1 MQKFKNTSEIE
12 VLDEILGQ
20 ERAIRAMEVGLK
32 IDNPAYNIYVSGH
45 SGTGKTTYTLK
56 ALNKYSAGKNRH
68 KDWCYVYNFEHPRDP
83 ISIGLK
89 IGLGKVFKKD
99 IEKLI
104 EALLDELKDAFE
116 SEDYELGKNQLLE
129 SYDIEKESLLKE
141 IKKYGEEKGFKLKNS
156 RLGMVFVPLKEDYE
170 EEVSDEE
177 FYKTKRELEQGIEY
191 IYQNDIVYKIRDIE
205 DEAKEALLELEE
217 EIGRFII
224 DPHIDELSEKYKEYE
239 KVVQYL
245 KNLRDD
251 ILENI
256 FLFYMDEEELK
267 DKIDKDHFLKYRVN
281 LFVDNED
288 EKTNSSAPIIVE
300 TNPSP
305 ANLFGK
311 IEYDYYNGNLKT
323 DFTKIIP
330 GAVHKANG
338 GYLVLYADQLLRY
351 QLSWDMLKRT
361 IQSKKIIIDTNISI
375 NPESIPIDI
384 KVILI
389 GSNYLYNLLY
399 SYDSDFSKY
408 FKIFVDFDNEM
419 NKNEGNEMG
428 IARFIA
434 LQCKKNNLKHFTYD
448 AVQEVINFST
458 RLSGDID
465 RLSTEFN
472 KIMEVIVEGN
482 TYAEINN
489 SEFVEKDDVKMAINE
504 KRKRLNKIECK
515 MDDSIE
521 NGFTLIDT
529 EGKRVGIINGLSVLS
544 TGEYSFGRA
553 SRITAT
559 TSIGNR
565 GVINIER
572 EVKMS
577 GSIHDKGILILSG
590 YLSENFAQGYPLS
603 MNASICFEQ
612 SYGGV
617 DGDSASGA
625 ELYAI
630 LSSLGGIPIK
640 QNIAATGSINQKGEI
655 QVVGG
660 ITEKIEG
667 FYYTCKNKG
676 LNGNQGVIIPKNN
689 IRNMILSEEV
699 NNAIKEG
706 MFHIY
711 TVNNVEE
718 AMEILTDMKFSEIK
732 ALVKERLDSFAK
744 LRDSSK

>member
-177 FYKTKRELEQGIEY
+177 FYKTKRELEHMAIQT
-191 IYQNDIVYKIRDIE
+191 VYKIRDIE

-384 KVILI
+384 QVILI

>member
-56 ALNKYSAGKNRH
+56 ALNKYSAGKTRH

-141 IKKYGEEKGFKLKNS
+141 IKKYGEERGFKLKNS

-177 FYKTKRELEQGIEY
+177 FYKTKRELEHMAIQT
-191 IYQNDIVYKIRDIE
+191 VYKIRDIE

-338 GYLVLYADQLLRY
+338 GYLVLYADQLLRH

-489 SEFVEKDDVKMAINE
+489 SDFVEKDDVKMAINE

-529 EGKRVGIINGLSVLS
+529 EGKRVGVINGLSVLS

-711 TVNNVEE
+711 TVSNVEE

>member
-177 FYKTKRELEQGIEY
+177 FYKTKRELEHMAIQT
-191 IYQNDIVYKIRDIE
+191 VYKIRDIE

-529 EGKRVGIINGLSVLS
+529 EGKRVGVINGLSVLS

-565 GVINIER
+565 GIINIER

-577 GSIHDKGILILSG
+577 GSIHDKGILILTG

>member
-177 FYKTKRELEQGIEY
+177 FYKTKRELEHMAIQT
-191 IYQNDIVYKIRDIE
+191 VYKIRDIE

-504 KRKRLNKIECK
+504 KRRRLNKIECK

-529 EGKRVGIINGLSVLS
+529 EGKRVGVINGLSVLS

-565 GVINIER
+565 GIINIER

-577 GSIHDKGILILSG
+577 GSIHDKGILILTG

>member
-12 VLDEILGQ
+12 ILDEILGQ
-20 ERAIRAMEVGLK
+20 ERAIEAMEVGLK
-32 IDNPAYNIYVSGH
+32 IDNSAYNIYVSGH

-56 ALNKYSAGKNRH
+56 ALNEYAKGKTKH
-68 KDWCYVYNFEHPRDP
+68 KDWCYVYNFEHPREP
-83 ISIGLK
+83 IAIGLH
-89 IGLGKVFKKD
+89 IGQGKVFKKD

-104 EALLDELKDAFE
+104 EILLDELKDAFE

-129 SYDIEKESLLKE
+129 SYDIEKEALLKE
-141 IKKYGEEKGFKLKNS
+141 IKKYGEERGFKLKNS
-156 RLGMVFVPLKEDYE
+156 KLGMVFVPLNEDYE
-170 EEVSDEE
+170 QEVSDEE
-177 FYKTKRELEQGIEY
+177 FYRIKRELEHMAIQT
-191 IYQNDIVYKIRDIE
+191 VYKIRDIE
-205 DEAKEALLELEE
+205 DEAREALLELEE
-217 EIGRFII
+217 EIGQFII
-224 DPHIDELSEKYKEYE
+224 DPHIEELSEKYNESE
-239 KVVQYL
+239 KVQQYL
-245 KNLRDD
+245 KNLRND

-267 DKIDKDHFLKYRVN
+267 DKFDKDHFLKYRVN
-281 LFVDNED
+281 LLVDND
-288 EKTNSSAPIIVE
+288 VEKDSSSAPIIVE

-305 ANLFGK
+305 INLFGK

-351 QLSWDMLKRT
+351 SLSWDMLKRT
-361 IQSKKIIIDTNISI
+361 IQSKEIIIDTNTSI
-375 NPESIPIDI
+375 NPQSIPVDI

-408 FKIFVDFDNEM
+408 FKIFVDFDSEM
-419 NKNEGNEMG
+419 IKNESNEIG

-465 RLSTEFN
+465 KLSTEFN

-482 TYAEINN
+482 AYSQVRD
-489 SEFVEKDDVKMAINE
+489 SEYVEKKDIKRAIE
-504 KRKRLNKIECK
+504 ERRKRLNKVEGK
-515 MDDSIE
+515 LDESIDT
-521 NGFTLIDT
+521 GFTLIDT
-529 EGKRVGIINGLSVLS
+529 EGSRVGVINGLSVLS
-544 TGEYSFGRA
+544 TGEYSFGRP
-553 SRITAT
+553 SRITVAT
-559 TSIGNR
+559 SVGSKGI
-565 GVINIER
+565 INIER

-577 GSIHDKGILILSG
+577 GSIHDKGVMILSG
-590 YLSENFAQGYPLS
+590 YLAENFAQEYPLS
-603 MNASICFEQ
+603 INASICFEQ

-667 FYYTCKNKG
+667 FYFTCKRKG
-676 LNGNQGVIIPKNN
+676 LTGNQGVIIPEKNS
-689 IRNMILSEEV
+689 RNMILSEEV
-699 NNAIKEG
+699 KNAINEG
-706 MFHIY
+706 TFHIY

-718 AMEILTDMKFSEIK
+718 AMEILTDMKFNEIK
-732 ALVKERLDSFAK
+732 DLVKSRLDSFNK
-744 LRDSSK
+744 IRNSSK

>member
-56 ALNKYSAGKNRH
+56 ALNKYSAGKTRH

-141 IKKYGEEKGFKLKNS
+141 IKKYGEERGFKLKNS

-177 FYKTKRELEQGIEY
+177 FYKTKRELEHMAIQT
-191 IYQNDIVYKIRDIE
+191 VYKIRDIE

-361 IQSKKIIIDTNISI
+361 IQSKKIIIDNNISI

-529 EGKRVGIINGLSVLS
+529 EGKRVGVINGLSVLS

>member
-56 ALNKYSAGKNRH
+56 ALNKYSAGKTRH

-141 IKKYGEEKGFKLKNS
+141 IKKYGEERGFKLKNS

-177 FYKTKRELEQGIEY
+177 FYKTKRELEHMAIQT
-191 IYQNDIVYKIRDIE
+191 VYKIRDIE

-338 GYLVLYADQLLRY
+338 GYLVLYADQLLRH

-434 LQCKKNNLKHFTYD
+434 LQCKRNNLKHFTYD

-489 SEFVEKDDVKMAINE
+489 SDFVEKDDVKMAINE

-529 EGKRVGIINGLSVLS
+529 EGKRVGVINGLSVLS

-711 TVNNVEE
+711 TVSNVEE

>member
-1 MQKFKNTSEIE
+1 MQNYKNTSEIE
-12 VLDEILGQ
+12 PLNEILGQ
-20 ERAIRAMEVGLK
+20 ERAIQAMEIGLK
-32 IDNPAYNIYVSGH
+32 IENPAYNIYVSGH

-56 ALNKYSAGKNRH
+56 ALEKYAKDKTKH

-104 EALLDELKDAFE
+104 ETLLDELKDAFE

-129 SYDIEKESLLKE
+129 NYDIEKEALLKE

-156 RLGMVFVPLKEDYE
+156 KLGMVFVPLKEGYE
-170 EEVSDEE
+170 DEVSDEE
-177 FYKTKRELEQGIEY
+177 FYKIKRDLEHMAIQT
-191 IYQNDIVYKIRDIE
+191 VYKIRDIE
-205 DEAKEALLELEE
+205 DEAKEAILELEE

-224 DPHIDELSEKYKEYE
+224 DPHIEELSEKYKDYE
-239 KVVQYL
+239 KVNQYL
-245 KNLRDD
+245 INIKED
-251 ILENI
+251 ILENL
-256 FLFYMDEEELK
+256 FLFYLDEDELK
-267 DKIDKDHFLKYRVN
+267 DKFDKDHFLKYRVN
-281 LFVDNED
+281 LFVDNDD
-288 EKTNSSAPIIVE
+288 EKTKTSAPVIVE

-351 QLSWDMLKRT
+351 GFSWDMLKRT
-361 IQSKKIIIDTNISI
+361 VQSKKIIIDTNTSI

-389 GSNYLYNLLY
+389 GSNYLYNILY

-419 NKNEGNEMG
+419 VKSEDNEMG
-428 IARFIA
+428 IAKFIA

-465 RLSTEFN
+465 KLSTEFN
-472 KIMEVIVEGN
+472 KIMEVIVEGSA
-482 TYAEINN
+482 YADIKG
-489 SEFVEKDDVKMAINE
+489 SEYVDKEDVKTAINE
-504 KRKRLNKIECK
+504 RRNRLNKIESK
-515 MDDSIE
+515 LDESIE
-521 NGFTLIDT
+521 NGFTLIET
-529 EGKRVGIINGLSVLS
+529 SGSRVGVINGLSVLS
-544 TGEYSFGRA
+544 TGEYSFGRP
-553 SRITAT
+553 SRITVAT
-559 TSIGNR
+559 SVGGR

-577 GSIHDKGILILSG
+577 GSIHDKGVMILSG
-590 YLSENFAQGYPLS
+590 YLAENFAQEAPLS

-667 FYYTCKNKG
+667 FYFTCKKKG
-676 LNGNQGVIIPKNN
+676 LSGDQGVIIPKNN
-689 IRNMILSEEV
+689 SRNIILSEEV
-699 NNAIKEG
+699 QEAINEG
-706 MFHIY
+706 KFHIY

-718 AMEILTDMKFSEIK
+718 AMEILTDMKFDEIK
-732 ALVKERLDSFAK
+732 LLVKQRLDSFAK
-744 LRDSSK
+744 IKNEKK

>member
-177 FYKTKRELEQGIEY
+177 FYKTKRELEHMAIQT
-191 IYQNDIVYKIRDIE
+191 VYKIRDIE
-205 DEAKEALLELEE
+205 DEAKESLLELEE

-256 FLFYMDEEELK
+256 FLFYIDEEELK

-472 KIMEVIVEGN
+472 KIMEVIIEGN

-699 NNAIKEG
+699 NKDRKS
-706 MFHIY
+706 
-711 TVNNVEE
+711 VV
-718 AMEILTDMKFSEIK
+718 
-732 ALVKERLDSFAK
+732 
-744 LRDSSK
+744 

>member
-177 FYKTKRELEQGIEY
+177 FYKTKRELEHMAIQT
-191 IYQNDIVYKIRDIE
+191 VYKIRDIE

-577 GSIHDKGILILSG
+577 GSMHDKGILILSG

>member
-12 VLDEILGQ
+12 ILDEILGQ
-20 ERAIRAMEVGLK
+20 DRAIRAMEIGLK
-32 IDNPAYNIYVSGH
+32 IDNPAYNIYVSGN

-56 ALNKYSAGKNRH
+56 ALKKYSEGRSRH

-83 ISIGLK
+83 ISISLK

-104 EALLDELKDAFE
+104 EVLLDELKDAFE

-129 SYDIEKESLLKE
+129 NYDIEKESLLKE
-141 IKKYGEEKGFKLKNS
+141 IKKYGEERGFKLKNS
-156 RLGMVFVPLKEDYE
+156 KLGMVFVPLKEDYE
-170 EEVSDEE
+170 EDISDEE
-177 FYKTKRELEQGIEY
+177 FYKTKRELEHMAIQT
-191 IYQNDIVYKIRDIE
+191 VYKIRDIE

-217 EIGRFII
+217 DIGKFII
-224 DPHIDELSEKYKEYE
+224 DPHIDELKEKYKEYD
-239 KVVQYL
+239 KVLQYL
-245 KNLRDD
+245 DNLRND

-256 FLFYMDEEELK
+256 FLFYLDDEELK
-267 DKIDKDHFLKYRVN
+267 DNIDKDHFLKYKVN
-281 LFVDNED
+281 LFVDNAG
-288 EKTNSSAPIIVE
+288 EKINSSAPIIVE
-300 TNPSP
+300 SNPSP

-351 QLSWDMLKRT
+351 SFSWDMLKRT
-361 IQSKKIIIDTNISI
+361 IQSKKITIDTNTSI

-399 SYDSDFSKY
+399 SYDSEFSKY

-419 NKNEGNEMG
+419 DKNEDNEMG
-428 IARFIA
+428 IAKFIA
-434 LQCKKNNLKHFTYD
+434 LQCKNNNLKHFTYD
-448 AVQEVINFST
+448 AVQEVVNFST
-458 RLSGDID
+458 RLSGDVD

-482 TYAEINN
+482 AYAEINN
-489 SEFVEKDDVKMAINE
+489 SEFVDKDDVKMAINE

-529 EGKRVGIINGLSVLS
+529 EGMRVGVINGLSVIS

-559 TSIGNR
+559 TSIGSK
-565 GVINIER
+565 GIINIER

-590 YLSENFAQGYPLS
+590 YLSENFAQEYPIS

-617 DGDSASGA
+617 DGDSASSA

-640 QNIAATGSINQKGEI
+640 QSIAVTGSINQKGDI

-689 IRNMILSEEV
+689 IRNVILSDEV

-706 MFHIY
+706 MFKIY
-711 TVNNVEE
+711 TVNNIEE
-718 AMEILTDMKFSEIK
+718 AMEILTDMKFSDIK
-732 ALVKERLDSFAK
+732 SLVKERLDSF
-744 LRDSSK
+744 SSLKDTLNK

>member
-141 IKKYGEEKGFKLKNS
+141 IKKYGEERGFKLKNS

-177 FYKTKRELEQGIEY
+177 FYKTKRELEHMAIQT
-191 IYQNDIVYKIRDIE
+191 VYKIRDIE

-217 EIGRFII
+217 EIGGFII

-529 EGKRVGIINGLSVLS
+529 EGKRVGVINGLSVLS

-706 MFHIY
+706 IFHIY

>member
-177 FYKTKRELEQGIEY
+177 FYKTKRELEHMAIQT
-191 IYQNDIVYKIRDIE
+191 VYKIRDIE

-529 EGKRVGIINGLSVLS
+529 EGKGVGIINGLSVLS

>member
-177 FYKTKRELEQGIEY
+177 FYKTKRELEHMAIQT
-191 IYQNDIVYKIRDIE
+191 VYKIRDIE

-504 KRKRLNKIECK
+504 KRRRLNKIECK

-529 EGKRVGIINGLSVLS
+529 EGKRVGVINGLSVLS

-565 GVINIER
+565 GIINIER

-577 GSIHDKGILILSG
+577 GSIHDKGILILTG

-676 LNGNQGVIIPKNN
+676 LNGNQGVIIPK
-689 IRNMILSEEV
+689 IISG
-699 NNAIKEG
+699 I
-706 MFHIY
+706 
-711 TVNNVEE
+711 
-718 AMEILTDMKFSEIK
+718 
-732 ALVKERLDSFAK
+732 
-744 LRDSSK
+744 

>member
-56 ALNKYSAGKNRH
+56 ALNKYSAGKTRH

-141 IKKYGEEKGFKLKNS
+141 IKKYGEERGFKLKNS

-177 FYKTKRELEQGIEY
+177 FYKTKRELEHMAIQT
-191 IYQNDIVYKIRDIE
+191 VYKIRDIE

-217 EIGRFII
+217 EIGGFII

-529 EGKRVGIINGLSVLS
+529 EGKRVGVINGLSVLS

>member
-177 FYKTKRELEQGIEY
+177 FYKTKRELEHMAIQT
-191 IYQNDIVYKIRDIE
+191 VYKIRDIE

-529 EGKRVGIINGLSVLS
+529 EGKRVGVINGLSVLS

-706 MFHIY
+706 IFHIY

>member
-45 SGTGKTTYTLK
+45 LGTGKTTYTLK

-68 KDWCYVYNFEHPRDP
+68 KDWCYVYNFGHPRDP

-177 FYKTKRELEQGIEY
+177 FYKTKRELEHMAIQT
-191 IYQNDIVYKIRDIE
+191 VYKIRDIE

-489 SEFVEKDDVKMAINE
+489 SEFVEKYDVKMAINE

-529 EGKRVGIINGLSVLS
+529 EGKRVGVINGLSVLS

-565 GVINIER
+565 GIINIER

>member
-1 MQKFKNTSEIE
+1 MQNYKNTSEIE
-12 VLDEILGQ
+12 PLNEILGQ
-20 ERAIRAMEVGLK
+20 ERAIQAMEIGLK
-32 IDNPAYNIYVSGH
+32 IENPAYNIYVSGH

-56 ALNKYSAGKNRH
+56 ALEKYAKGKTKH

-104 EALLDELKDAFE
+104 ETLLDELKDAFE

-129 SYDIEKESLLKE
+129 SYDIEKEALLKE

-156 RLGMVFVPLKEDYE
+156 RLGMVFVPLKEGYE
-170 EEVSDEE
+170 DEVSDEE
-177 FYKTKRELEQGIEY
+177 FYKTKRDLEHMAIQT
-191 IYQNDIVYKIRDIE
+191 VYKIRDIE
-205 DEAKEALLELEE
+205 DEAKEAILELEE

-224 DPHIDELSEKYKEYE
+224 DPHIEELSEKYKDYE
-239 KVVQYL
+239 KVNQYL
-245 KNLRDD
+245 INIKED
-251 ILENI
+251 ILENL
-256 FLFYMDEEELK
+256 FLFYLDEDELK
-267 DKIDKDHFLKYRVN
+267 DKFDKEHFLKYRVN
-281 LFVDNED
+281 LFVDNDD
-288 EKTNSSAPIIVE
+288 EKTKTSAPVIVE

-351 QLSWDMLKRT
+351 GFSWDMLKRT
-361 IQSKKIIIDTNISI
+361 VQSKKIIIDTNTSI

-389 GSNYLYNLLY
+389 GSNYLYNILY
-399 SYDSDFSKY
+399 NYDSDFSKY

-419 NKNEGNEMG
+419 VKSEDNAMG
-428 IARFIA
+428 IAKFIA

-465 RLSTEFN
+465 KLSTEFN
-472 KIMEVIVEGN
+472 KIMEVIVEGSA
-482 TYAEINN
+482 YADIKG
-489 SEFVEKDDVKMAINE
+489 SEYVDKEDVKTAINE
-504 KRKRLNKIECK
+504 RRNRLNKIESK
-515 MDDSIE
+515 LDESIE
-521 NGFTLIDT
+521 NGFTLIET
-529 EGKRVGIINGLSVLS
+529 SGSRVGVINGLSVLS
-544 TGEYSFGRA
+544 TGEYSFGRP
-553 SRITAT
+553 SRITVAT
-559 TSIGNR
+559 SVGGR

-577 GSIHDKGILILSG
+577 GSIHDKGVMILSG
-590 YLSENFAQGYPLS
+590 YLAENFAQEAPLS

-667 FYYTCKNKG
+667 FYFTCKKKG
-676 LNGNQGVIIPKNN
+676 LSGDQGVIIPKNN
-689 IRNMILSEEV
+689 SRNIILSEEV
-699 NNAIKEG
+699 QEAINEG
-706 MFHIY
+706 KFHIY

-718 AMEILTDMKFSEIK
+718 AMEILTDMKFDEIK
-732 ALVKERLDSFAK
+732 LLVKQRLDSFAK
-744 LRDSSK
+744 IKNEKK

>member
-1 MQKFKNTSEIE
+1 
-12 VLDEILGQ
+12 
-20 ERAIRAMEVGLK
+20 
-32 IDNPAYNIYVSGH
+32 
-45 SGTGKTTYTLK
+45 
-56 ALNKYSAGKNRH
+56 
-68 KDWCYVYNFEHPRDP
+68 
-83 ISIGLK
+83 
-89 IGLGKVFKKD
+89 
-99 IEKLI
+99 
-104 EALLDELKDAFE
+104 
-116 SEDYELGKNQLLE
+116 
-129 SYDIEKESLLKE
+129 
-141 IKKYGEEKGFKLKNS
+141 
-156 RLGMVFVPLKEDYE
+156 KEDYE

-177 FYKTKRELEQGIEY
+177 FYKTKRELEHMAIQT
-191 IYQNDIVYKIRDIE
+191 VYKIRDIE

-529 EGKRVGIINGLSVLS
+529 EGKRVGVINGLSVLS

-565 GVINIER
+565 GIINIER

-577 GSIHDKGILILSG
+577 GSIHDKGILILTG

>member
-156 RLGMVFVPLKEDYE
+156 RLGMGFVPLKEDYE

-177 FYKTKRELEQGIEY
+177 FYKTKRELEHMAIQT
-191 IYQNDIVYKIRDIE
+191 VYKIRDIE

-504 KRKRLNKIECK
+504 KRRRLNKIECK

-529 EGKRVGIINGLSVLS
+529 EGKRVGVINGLSVLS

-565 GVINIER
+565 GIINIER

-577 GSIHDKGILILSG
+577 GSIHDKGILILTG

>member
-56 ALNKYSAGKNRH
+56 ALNKYSAGKTRH

-141 IKKYGEEKGFKLKNS
+141 IKKYGEERGFKLKNS

-177 FYKTKRELEQGIEY
+177 FYKTKRELEHMAIQT
-191 IYQNDIVYKIRDIE
+191 VYKIRDIE

-281 LFVDNED
+281 LFVDNGD

-338 GYLVLYADQLLRY
+338 GYLVLYADQLLRH

-489 SEFVEKDDVKMAINE
+489 SDFVEKDDVKMAINE

-529 EGKRVGIINGLSVLS
+529 EGKRVGVINGLSVLS

-711 TVNNVEE
+711 TVSNVEE

>member
-1 MQKFKNTSEIE
+1 
-12 VLDEILGQ
+12 
-20 ERAIRAMEVGLK
+20 
-32 IDNPAYNIYVSGH
+32 
-45 SGTGKTTYTLK
+45 
-56 ALNKYSAGKNRH
+56 
-68 KDWCYVYNFEHPRDP
+68 
-83 ISIGLK
+83 
-89 IGLGKVFKKD
+89 
-99 IEKLI
+99 
-104 EALLDELKDAFE
+104 
-116 SEDYELGKNQLLE
+116 
-129 SYDIEKESLLKE
+129 
-141 IKKYGEEKGFKLKNS
+141 
-156 RLGMVFVPLKEDYE
+156 
-170 EEVSDEE
+170 
-177 FYKTKRELEQGIEY
+177 
-191 IYQNDIVYKIRDIE
+191 
-205 DEAKEALLELEE
+205 
-217 EIGRFII
+217 
-224 DPHIDELSEKYKEYE
+224 
-239 KVVQYL
+239 
-245 KNLRDD
+245 
-251 ILENI
+251 
-256 FLFYMDEEELK
+256 
-267 DKIDKDHFLKYRVN
+267 
-281 LFVDNED
+281 
-288 EKTNSSAPIIVE
+288 
-300 TNPSP
+300 
-305 ANLFGK
+305 
-311 IEYDYYNGNLKT
+311 
-323 DFTKIIP
+323 
-330 GAVHKANG
+330 
-338 GYLVLYADQLLRY
+338 
-351 QLSWDMLKRT
+351 
-361 IQSKKIIIDTNISI
+361 
-375 NPESIPIDI
+375 
-384 KVILI
+384 
-389 GSNYLYNLLY
+389 
-399 SYDSDFSKY
+399 
-408 FKIFVDFDNEM
+408 
-419 NKNEGNEMG
+419 
-428 IARFIA
+428 
-434 LQCKKNNLKHFTYD
+434 
-448 AVQEVINFST
+448 
-458 RLSGDID
+458 
-465 RLSTEFN
+465 
-472 KIMEVIVEGN
+472 
-482 TYAEINN
+482 
-489 SEFVEKDDVKMAINE
+489 
-504 KRKRLNKIECK
+504 

-529 EGKRVGIINGLSVLS
+529 EGKRVGVINGLSVLS

-565 GVINIER
+565 GIINIER

-577 GSIHDKGILILSG
+577 GSIHDKGILILTG

>member
-177 FYKTKRELEQGIEY
+177 FYKTKRELEHMAIQT
-191 IYQNDIVYKIRDIE
+191 VYKIRDIE

-732 ALVKERLDSFAK
+732 VLVKERLDSFAK

>member
-104 EALLDELKDAFE
+104 EALLDELKDAFV

-177 FYKTKRELEQGIEY
+177 FYKTKRELEHMAIQT
-191 IYQNDIVYKIRDIE
+191 VYKIRDIE
-205 DEAKEALLELEE
+205 DEAKESLLELEE

-256 FLFYMDEEELK
+256 FLFYIDEEELK

-472 KIMEVIVEGN
+472 KIMEVIIEGN

-529 EGKRVGIINGLSVLS
+529 EGKRVGVINGLSVLS

>member
-104 EALLDELKDAFE
+104 EALLDELKDTFE

-177 FYKTKRELEQGIEY
+177 FYKTKRELEHMAIQT
-191 IYQNDIVYKIRDIE
+191 VYKIRDIE

-419 NKNEGNEMG
+419 NKNEDNEMG

-504 KRKRLNKIECK
+504 KRRRLNKIECK

-529 EGKRVGIINGLSVLS
+529 EGKRVGVINGLSVLS

>member
-177 FYKTKRELEQGIEY
+177 FYKTKRELEHMAIQT
-191 IYQNDIVYKIRDIE
+191 VYKIRDID
-205 DEAKEALLELEE
+205 DEAKESLLELEE

-256 FLFYMDEEELK
+256 FLFYIDEEELK

-408 FKIFVDFDNEM
+408 FKIF
-419 NKNEGNEMG
+419 
-428 IARFIA
+428 
-434 LQCKKNNLKHFTYD
+434 
-448 AVQEVINFST
+448 
-458 RLSGDID
+458 
-465 RLSTEFN
+465 
-472 KIMEVIVEGN
+472 
-482 TYAEINN
+482 
-489 SEFVEKDDVKMAINE
+489 
-504 KRKRLNKIECK
+504 
-515 MDDSIE
+515 
-521 NGFTLIDT
+521 
-529 EGKRVGIINGLSVLS
+529 
-544 TGEYSFGRA
+544 
-553 SRITAT
+553 
-559 TSIGNR
+559 
-565 GVINIER
+565 
-572 EVKMS
+572 
-577 GSIHDKGILILSG
+577 
-590 YLSENFAQGYPLS
+590 
-603 MNASICFEQ
+603 
-612 SYGGV
+612 
-617 DGDSASGA
+617 
-625 ELYAI
+625 
-630 LSSLGGIPIK
+630 
-640 QNIAATGSINQKGEI
+640 
-655 QVVGG
+655 
-660 ITEKIEG
+660 
-667 FYYTCKNKG
+667 
-676 LNGNQGVIIPKNN
+676 
-689 IRNMILSEEV
+689 
-699 NNAIKEG
+699 
-706 MFHIY
+706 
-711 TVNNVEE
+711 
-718 AMEILTDMKFSEIK
+718 
-732 ALVKERLDSFAK
+732 
-744 LRDSSK
+744 

>member
-177 FYKTKRELEQGIEY
+177 FYKTKRELEHMAIQT
-191 IYQNDIVYKIRDIE
+191 VYKIRDIE
-205 DEAKEALLELEE
+205 DEAKESLLELEE

-256 FLFYMDEEELK
+256 FLFYIDEEELK

-472 KIMEVIVEGN
+472 KIMEVIIEGN

-529 EGKRVGIINGLSVLS
+529 EGKRVGVINGLSVLS

>member
-56 ALNKYSAGKNRH
+56 ALNKYSAGKTRH

-129 SYDIEKESLLKE
+129 SYDIKKESLLKE
-141 IKKYGEEKGFKLKNS
+141 IKKYGEEEGFKLKNS

-177 FYKTKRELEQGIEY
+177 FYKTKRELEHMAIQT
-191 IYQNDIVYKIRDIE
+191 VYKIRDIE

-338 GYLVLYADQLLRY
+338 GYLVLYADQLLRH

-489 SEFVEKDDVKMAINE
+489 SDFVEKDDVKMAINE

-529 EGKRVGIINGLSVLS
+529 EGKRVGVINGLSVLS

>member
-177 FYKTKRELEQGIEY
+177 FYKTKRELEHMAIQT
-191 IYQNDIVYKIRDIE
+191 VYKIRDIE

-472 KIMEVIVEGN
+472 KIMEVIIEGN